1 MLKHDYSIGDRVMTY
16 HKRHG
21 WLKGT
26 VILINDTHL
35 TARLDKPR
43 KKDYPTDHEDEYTD
57 FKRFWERL
65 DD

>member
-1 MLKHDYSIGDRVMTY
+1 MPRHDYSIGDRVMLR

-21 WLKGT
+21 LLKGT
-26 VILINDTHL
+26 VKMINETHL
-35 TARLDKPR
+35 TAELDKPR
-43 KKDYPTDHEDEYTD
+43 KKDYPTDRENEYTE

>member
-1 MLKHDYSIGDRVMTY
+1 MPNHKYSIGDRVMLR

-21 WLKGT
+21 LLKGT
-26 VILINDTHL
+26 VKMINETYL
-35 TARLDKPR
+35 TAELDKPR
-43 KKDYPTDHEDEYTD
+43 KKDYPTDHESEYTD